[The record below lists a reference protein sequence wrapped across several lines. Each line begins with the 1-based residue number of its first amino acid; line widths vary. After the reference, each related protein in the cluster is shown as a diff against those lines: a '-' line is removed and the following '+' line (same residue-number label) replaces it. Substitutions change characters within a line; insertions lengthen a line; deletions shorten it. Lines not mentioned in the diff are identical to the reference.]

1 MSQLSGVLLGVAV
14 NFIWG
19 LAFLVPYAL
28 PSVDPISITVGRYG
42 TYGVLSAVLLL
53 TRSRRVLSV
62 MNARDWL
69 WALGL
74 AFAGNAGYYAV
85 LVLSIRHAG
94 VPVAALI
101 VGSLP
106 VTMAVYGNW
115 IGRELDVRRLIPPLS
130 LILGGLIA
138 MNGYKLVNAP
148 SPSASRDLV
157 MGIVYAMSALGLWT
171 WYGVQNAH
179 YLKRR
184 SQVQGADWSAAI
196 GVGTLALT
204 LGALPV
210 LMIAGTWSP
219 ERALAELGASGK
231 FPAFLAGS
239 LLLGVVVSWLATVM
253 WNIAA
258 RKLPVSLAAQL
269 IVFET
274 VSSVIYASILDG
286 APPAMFELLCI
297 SAILLG
303 VLLGIRSTLRP
314 PRTLPAATD

>member
-28 PSVDPISITVGRYG
+28 PSVDPISITVGRYA

-53 TRSRRVLSV
+53 TRSRRALSA
-62 MNARDWL
+62 MSARDWL

-85 LVLSIRHAG
+85 LVLAIRHAG
-94 VPVAALI
+94 VPAAALI
-101 VGSLP
+101 VGTLP

-115 IGRELDVRRLIPPLS
+115 IGRELDVSRLVPPLS

-138 MNGYKLVNAP
+138 MNAYKLVNAP
-148 SPSASRDLV
+148 SPSASRALV
-157 MGIVYAMSALGLWT
+157 TGIVFAVSALGLWT
-171 WYGVQNAH
+171 WYGVQNAR

-184 SQVQGADWSAAI
+184 PEIQGEDWSAAI
-196 GVGTLALT
+196 GVGTLAIT
-204 LGALPV
+204 LGALPG
-210 LMIAGTWSP
+210 LAIAGIWSP
-219 ERALAELGASGK
+219 GRALAELGAGGEL
-231 FPAFLAGS
+231 PAFLAGS

-274 VSSVIYASILDG
+274 VSSVVYACILDE

-297 SAILLG
+297 GVILLG
-303 VLLGIRSTLRP
+303 VLLGIRATLRA
-314 PRTLPAATD
+314 PRARPAAAG